1 MFTWYQDQ
9 LPALKQQGDIVWI
22 YGGTPPV
29 QDVSSSMAADPLRA
43 WIFGVDGF
51 VRWLAVSPGP
61 HPFQA
66 LSNGGTETLAYSG
79 ERFGIEGPIPSIRL
93 KLQRNTVQDLDL
105 LEEEA
110 KQGSRDSIQE
120 QVVGLFDNTKLAQW
134 KHSPSPPPPGKP
146 VDWTNSD
153 IGDALKPYDAQFPT
167 PQPDAWQRVH
177 DFAVKQAGRAQ

>member
-1 MFTWYQDQ
+1 M
-9 LPALKQQGDIVWI
+9 WI

-29 QDVSSSMAADPLRA
+29 QDVSSSMATDPLRA

-61 HPFQA
+61 TPFQA

-105 LEEEA
+105 LNEEA
-110 KQGSRDSIQE
+110 KQGSREAVQE
-120 QVVGLFDNTKLAQW
+120 KVVGLF
-134 KHSPSPPPPGKP
+134 
-146 VDWTNSD
+146 
-153 IGDALKPYDAQFPT
+153 
-167 PQPDAWQRVH
+167 
-177 DFAVKQAGRAQ
+177 